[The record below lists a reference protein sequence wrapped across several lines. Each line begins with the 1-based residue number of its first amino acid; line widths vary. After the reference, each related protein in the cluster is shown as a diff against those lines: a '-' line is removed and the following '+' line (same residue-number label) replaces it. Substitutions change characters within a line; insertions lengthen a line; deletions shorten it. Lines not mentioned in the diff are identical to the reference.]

1 LISLNVTIDLPSI
14 WHNVIPKGHSSDE
27 KETYNNSKY
36 MRCSMKSDFGS
47 LVWVN
52 DKEGR
57 EYVCTANSDFEKTR
71 DLESLSESERSSC
84 SNVNEFISTD
94 RW

>member
-1 LISLNVTIDLPSI
+1 
-14 WHNVIPKGHSSDE
+14 
-27 KETYNNSKY
+27 
-36 MRCSMKSDFGS
+36 MKTDFGS

-57 EYVCTANSDFEKTR
+57 EYVCTATSDFENKK
-71 DLESLSESERSSC
+71 DLDALSESERSSC
-84 SNVNEFISTD
+84 SNVNDFISTD

>member
-1 LISLNVTIDLPSI
+1 
-14 WHNVIPKGHSSDE
+14 
-27 KETYNNSKY
+27 
-36 MRCSMKSDFGS
+36 MRWSMKTDFGS

-57 EYVCTANSDFEKTR
+57 EYVCTATSDFENKK
-71 DLESLSESERSSC
+71 DLDALSESERSSC
-84 SNVNEFISTD
+84 SNVNDFISTD